1 MDGLVTNIRA
11 LAAHRVVSKG
21 IQISQFS
28 HAPLETKSIQN
39 EQKAKKKQYHTLLRA
54 V

>member
-39 EQKAKKKQYHTLLRA
+39 KQKAKKQYHTLLRA